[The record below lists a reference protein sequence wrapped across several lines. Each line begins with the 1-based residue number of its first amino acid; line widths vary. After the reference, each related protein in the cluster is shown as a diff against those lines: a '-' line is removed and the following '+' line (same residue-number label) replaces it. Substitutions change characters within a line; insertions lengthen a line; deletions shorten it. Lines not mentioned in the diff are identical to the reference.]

1 MKNNW
6 LKYISMLVVL
16 VVTAFIA
23 HKLIISGMELD
34 YLWGQTDYSLVGLY
48 AFGGISSLLVVV
60 LILLTHWSMPKN
72 LGFVFL
78 GLMTVKVIA
87 GYIYISDALGTFE
100 NKFMEYNFLVV
111 IFLFLFFDVFIAFK
125 TLNQE
130 DTSSPVDVKKF

>member
-23 HKLIISGMELD
+23 HKLVISGMELD
-34 YLWGQTDYSLVGLY
+34 YLWEQTDYSLVGLY
-48 AFGGISSLLVVV
+48 AFGGISSLLAVV